1 MHSRQ
6 VGALP
11 CACVLLE
18 KHGLRAFLLLST
30 LGVWFQEFDG
40 RDEAT
45 PAYVAL
51 RGEVFDVS
59 SKPEHYKKGGGY
71 HLFAG
76 QDASYSLATGS
87 LSPADLGKRLVAGVS
102 LTLRCCRCW

>member
-1 MHSRQ
+1 MCPRLIF
-6 VGALP
+6 G
-11 CACVLLE
+11 
-18 KHGLRAFLLLST
+18 
-30 LGVWFQEFDG
+30 FQEFDG

-76 QDASYSLATGS
+76 HDASYNLATGS
-87 LSPADLGKRLVAGVS
+87 LDPADLEKRFVAGLSYRRDAAV
-102 LTLRCCRCW
+102 LDDTLSVWLSV

>member
-1 MHSRQ
+1 M
-6 VGALP
+6 
-11 CACVLLE
+11 CVPYRVL
-18 KHGLRAFLLLST
+18 KNKFHFSVVPRCVT
-30 LGVWFQEFDG
+30 HQEFDG

-76 QDASYSLATGS
+76 HDASYSLATGS
-87 LSPADLGKRLVAGVS
+87 LDPADLEKRWACVYA
-102 LTLRCCRCW
+102 

>member
-1 MHSRQ
+1 M
-6 VGALP
+6 
-11 CACVLLE
+11 
-18 KHGLRAFLLLST
+18 
-30 LGVWFQEFDG
+30 WFQEFDG

-76 QDASYSLATGS
+76 NDASYSLATGS
-87 LSPADLGKRLVAGVS
+87 LSPDDLGRRLVAGVS
-102 LTLRCCRCW
+102 FNAASCLTMRFLYGLAV